1 MYDMHK
7 KAIEKREIIDYLIL
21 ELGFE
26 LRVSHLLGSH
36 FTTSAILPFFLVLI
50 IFLYGLRLFSHTD
63 LILQAFY
70 LHLPP
75 NWYYKCEPP

>member
-26 LRVSHLLGSH
+26 LRVSHLLAV
-36 FTTSAILPFFLVLI
+36 TLPL
-50 IFLYGLRLFSHTD
+50 
-63 LILQAFY
+63 
-70 LHLPP
+70 
-75 NWYYKCEPP
+75 EPYFHPF

>member
-1 MYDMHK
+1 MSVIPKISHYFGYRCFRLNPMYDMHK

-36 FTTSAILPFFLVLI
+36 FTT
-50 IFLYGLRLFSHTD
+50 
-63 LILQAFY
+63 
-70 LHLPP
+70 
-75 NWYYKCEPP
+75 